1 MITDA
6 LNKTGSYSE
15 YDFDLFEK
23 EYRIRDIG
31 PGDMILNIGE
41 VAKSAYYVLSGAVY
55 QYRLDDEIE
64 EIILDLA
71 PAGKWV
77 LDQKS
82 FVAQKP
88 SENCIKA
95 YETSQLLEISLDS
108 IHKLIGL
115 SASFFQ
121 LGRLLDATGHRAL
134 FFDRSLSPLEKY
146 QTLLDD
152 SPQILQKFPL
162 KMIASYLRITPET
175 ISRVRKKIV
184 ANKNPS

>member
-1 MITDA
+1 MITEA

-23 EYRIRDIG
+23 EYQIRDIR
-31 PGDMILNIGE
+31 PGEILLNVGE
-41 VAKSAYYVLSGAVY
+41 VAKSAYYVLYGAIY
-55 QYRLDDEIE
+55 QYRLTDEIE
-64 EIILDLA
+64 EVILDLA
-71 PAGKWV
+71 PEGKWV

-115 SASFFQ
+115 SPAFFQ

-146 QTLLDD
+146 QSLLDH
-152 SPQILQKFPL
+152 SPLILTKFPL
-162 KMIASYLRITPET
+162 KMIASYLRIAPET

-184 ANKNPS
+184 APRNPS